1 VKKASLVWLT
11 MMAALVLLRA
21 EAGEADWIAESNH
34 DAQLLTE
41 ITAKYNPEYAAASG
55 IEGHDGEVIDLKARN
70 SEREEA
76 DWTAASA
83 QLKIL
88 RAAAGDAR
96 VKQDLEILIAAADE
110 NAQTVKINRQLMVP
124 YFDLPHALFE
134 GFQTLIHDG
143 VAMAR
148 QQQALVRLHRYVG
161 AARDT
166 QPIATLARQRTA
178 EGLSDPRLVAPWS
191 VEIQQDLDNQ
201 PRYIQ
206 GIRELFKRGGLSGW
220 QADMKTL
227 SRQLDAYAAWVK
239 SDVLPRARAANRL
252 PEAIYADNLKGF
264 GVEEDP
270 RVLMQQALAAF
281 TQTREEM
288 TSIAAVIAAQRGYP
302 SANYADVIRELKRHK
317 IPQDKLLDT
326 YRERLTQIEQIM
338 RQQHLATLPR
348 RAAMI
353 RLASEAESAASPAP
367 HIDMPRLIGNTGQP
381 ATFVI
386 PVSNPN
392 SKSAESFD
400 DFSFDAVTWT
410 LTAHE
415 ARPGHE
421 LQFSR
426 MLEHGVSTARVV
438 FASNS
443 ANDEGWALYAEAFMK
458 PYFPLDGQL
467 GVLQGRLLREAR
479 AFLDPMLNLGLIEP
493 EAAMRVLRETVCL
506 SEPMAKQE
514 IDRYTFKSP
523 GQATA
528 YFYGYQKL
536 EAIRAK
542 AEIALG
548 PKFDVLSYHDFVLN
562 QGVLPLWLLDK
573 AVMQDYVEGE
583 KH

>member
-1 VKKASLVWLT
+1 VKKSPIVCLT
-11 MMAALVLLRA
+11 VTVFGILWAAA
-21 EAGEADWIAESNH
+21 AMADWIAESNH
-34 DAQLLTE
+34 DAQLLTD
-41 ITAKYNPEYAAASG
+41 ISAKYNPEYAAASG

-76 DWTAASA
+76 DLAAATA

-88 RAAAGDAR
+88 RAAASDPR
-96 VKQDLEILIAAADE
+96 VKQDLDILLAAADD
-110 NAQTVKINRQLMVP
+110 NRQTLKINRQLMVS
-124 YFDLPHALFE
+124 YFDLPHALFY

-143 VAMAR
+143 VAKQR
-148 QQQALVRLHRYVG
+148 QAQALIRLHRYVG
-161 AARDT
+161 AARGYEA
-166 QPIATLARQRTA
+166 IAELARQRIA
-178 EGLSDPRLVAPWS
+178 EGLADPRLVTPWS
-191 VEIQQDLDNQ
+191 VEIQEDLENQ
-201 PRYIQ
+201 PRYIE
-206 GIRELFKRGGLSGW
+206 GIRELFKKGGLAGW
-220 QADMKTL
+220 QADMKTM
-227 SRQLDAYAAWVK
+227 SRQLDVYADWVK
-239 SDVLPRARAANRL
+239 SDVLPRARDSNRL

-264 GVEEDP
+264 GVDEDP

-302 SANYADVIRELKRHK
+302 SASYTDVIRELKKQK
-317 IPQDKLLDT
+317 IPQDKLLGT
-326 YRERLTQIEQIM
+326 YRERLSKIEEIL
-338 RQQHLATLPR
+338 RQQHLATLPA
-348 RAAMI
+348 RAALI
-353 RLASEAESAASPAP
+353 RLASNAESAATPAP

-392 SKSAESFD
+392 SKSAESLD

-410 LTAHE
+410 LIAHE

-426 MLEHGVSTARVV
+426 MLERGVSTARVV

-443 ANDEGWALYAEAFMK
+443 ANDEGWALYSEAFMK

-467 GVLQGRLLREAR
+467 AVLQGRLLREAR

-514 IDRYTFKSP
+514 IDRYTFNAP

-536 EAIRAK
+536 EATRAK

-548 PKFDVLSYHDFVLN
+548 PKFDLLSYHDFILN

-573 AVMQDYVEGE
+573 VVMEEYVSQR
-583 KH
+583 KL